1 MPGRRL
7 VVLRLLAALR
17 SRNATGAAILV
28 QNPIALLEGWKE
40 RAMGFFLKRP
50 STSLVSQQLVG
61 VDVGR
66 AHLLVLGVERKADGM
81 EITHFCLEPRP
92 SSPDEVSA
100 RLRAIFEKEQL
111 NPQEVRAA
119 IKTDGMV
126 IRILTF
132 PQMKKSELTSMLH
145 YEAEKY
151 IPFKSSDVVLD
162 FQILAENIP
171 RGETRTMEV
180 VLVAV
185 KQSEVQSF
193 LSVFQ
198 KAKIELGLIDV
209 GAFALSNLLEYLLPE
224 TATKPVAFLDM
235 GMETSTFGI
244 LSKGRPLFIRDI
256 SFGGGDILK
265 LLKRKLGLES
275 EQAVQLSKKGQ
286 GASADYCSVVEQ
298 ALSGLANEL
307 KLSLGYYQEHVP
319 GAASTETLFAFGGGF
334 RLLPELKVLEKEIQ
348 LAVRRPD
355 LFSKVRVQTH
365 LDLATV
371 KANSDLL
378 STALGLCVR

>member
-1 MPGRRL
+1 MRGRRL
-7 VVLRLLAALR
+7 VVLQLLVALR
-17 SRNATGAAILV
+17 SRNANGAVISV

-50 STSLVSQQLVG
+50 PVPFPAQQIVG

-66 AHLLVLGVERKADGM
+66 AHLLVLGVERKTEGM

-92 SSPDEVSA
+92 NSPDEVSA
-100 RLRAIFEKEQL
+100 RLKTIFEQERL
-111 NPQEVRAA
+111 NPQDVRTA

-126 IRILTF
+126 IRILSF
-132 PQMKKSELTSMLH
+132 PQMKRSELTSMLH
-145 YEAEKY
+145 FEVEKY
-151 IPFKSSDVVLD
+151 IPFKSSEVVLD
-162 FQILAENIP
+162 FQILAENIQK
-171 RGETRTMEV
+171 GESKTMEV

-209 GAFALSNLLEYLLPE
+209 GAFALSNLLEYLLPNTGKE
-224 TATKPVAFLDM
+224 PAAFLDM

-244 LSKGRPLFIRDI
+244 LFKGRPLLIRDI

-265 LLKRKLGLES
+265 LLKRKLGLETDRV
-275 EQAVQLSKKGQ
+275 VQLTQKG
-286 GASADYCSVVEQ
+286 AEANPEYCAVAEQ
-298 ALSGLANEL
+298 ALSGLVNEL
-307 KLSLGYYQEHVP
+307 RLSMGYYQDHVQ
-319 GAASTETLFAFGGGF
+319 GAAGVQTLFVFGGGF
-334 RLLPELKVLEKEIQ
+334 RLLPDLQYLEKETQ
-348 LAVRRPD
+348 LLVRRPD
-355 LFSKVRVQTH
+355 LFSKVHVQAH
-365 LDLATV
+365 LDLASI
-371 KANSDLL
+371 KANADLL